1 MMGNPPSDIA
11 LWAHGL
17 EGHVLGYPMLSA
29 NFWANPYDTNLPT
42 PLPTYLSIYL
52 PISRSTYLFG
62 HLSNHSPPKS
72 LPLISCCLLPIIC
85 HNFSLASA
93 AMYLSG
99 TSF

>member
-52 PISRSTYLFG
+52 SPDLPIYLAIY
-62 HLSNHSPPKS
+62 LIIVPPK
-72 LPLISCCLLPIIC
+72 
-85 HNFSLASA
+85 A
-93 AMYLSG
+93 YLS
-99 TSF
+99 SPAVCYL